1 MVPYGKRYVQL
12 GRTILG
18 IFGSLLLT
26 SPAKIPEHDLAV
38 IAGTGQYALLK
49 WMPRERS
56 YGVVMTFKRMQ
67 FGLQIT

>member
-1 MVPYGKRYVQL
+1 MVQYGKRYVQL
-12 GRTILG
+12 GWTILG
-18 IFGSLLLT
+18 ILGGLLLP

-56 YGVVMTFKRMQ
+56 HGVVVTFKRVQ